1 VVRRILLAP
10 SWWARHALVVFL
22 VLLFGRLGWWQWEK
36 GQSARGTLQNL
47 FYGLEWP
54 VFAGAVV
61 FMWWKMIRE
70 ELSPRTDSTP
80 TGRPGAG
87 RPGADAPAAADGQSG
102 GPLQDRGAAVSS
114 VLTSGPAPDDN
125 DDDGTDEE
133 LAAYN
138 RYLASLHE
146 ADLAEQARRSG
157 TR

>member
-1 VVRRILLAP
+1 
-10 SWWARHALVVFL
+10 VFL

-54 VFAGAVV
+54 VFAGAVL

-70 ELSPRTDSTP
+70 ELSPRADETP
-80 TGRPGAG
+80 PAPVGPGA
-87 RPGADAPAAADGQSG
+87 PGAPAAQLDAGPAGSEAPPAPG
-102 GPLQDRGAAVSS
+102 GAPARLPRKREAAVSAA
-114 VLTSGPAPDDN
+114 VIPGQTPQD

-138 RYLASLHE
+138 RYLAALHE
-146 ADLAEQARRSG
+146 ADMAEQARRSG